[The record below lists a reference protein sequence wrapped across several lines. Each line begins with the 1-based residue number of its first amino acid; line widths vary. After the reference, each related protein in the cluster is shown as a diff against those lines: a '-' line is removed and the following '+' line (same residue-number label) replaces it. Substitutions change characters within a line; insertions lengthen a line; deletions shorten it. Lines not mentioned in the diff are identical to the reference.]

1 MKNRTVIDIAHRLST
16 LLSIDTIV
24 VMDQGKIIE
33 QGSHSELIS
42 LNGFYKNL
50 WDAQS
55 GHSLIVE
62 GP

>member
-24 VMDQGKIIE
+24 VMDQDKIIE

-50 WDAQS
+50 WDA
-55 GHSLIVE
+55 
-62 GP
+62 